1 MTSHVFWFVGT
12 TATHTLSSNRSNA
25 AERHNAPFHSPTSAK
40 HVPVRV
46 QETNDGDP
54 CHQDIVAP
62 CKWPCLP
69 KGSQEHYTAGP
80 SNSPLRV
87 YQNAAGGERG
97 ATKTYTVA
105 TKQGRVRQRRT
116 LWLPSRAECDK
127 DVHCGYQAGQSLDE
141 KWESKEDFHR
151 W

>member
-1 MTSHVFWFVGT
+1 MTSRVFWFVGT

-25 AERHNAPFHSPTSAK
+25 AERHNAPFHSPMSAK

-54 CHQDIVAP
+54 CHQDVVAP

-87 YQNAAGGERG
+87 CQNAAGGERG

-105 TKQGRVRQRRT
+105 TKQRRAWT
-116 LWLPSRAECDK
+116 KSGNPKRISTDGDSHAMAKAARI
-127 DVHCGYQAGQSLDE
+127 
-141 KWESKEDFHR
+141 
-151 W
+151 